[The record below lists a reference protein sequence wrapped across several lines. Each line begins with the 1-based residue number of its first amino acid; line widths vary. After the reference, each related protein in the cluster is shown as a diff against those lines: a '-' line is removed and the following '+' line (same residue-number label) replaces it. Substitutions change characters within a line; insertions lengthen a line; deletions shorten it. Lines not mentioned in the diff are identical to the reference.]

1 MLLKD
6 PLKFQKD
13 FTLWAFDRGISW
25 RDPILLQKILASG
38 LKPES
43 LTPPEFLGM
52 LADPSLGL
60 CDPKLVAK
68 VFDVSKQNLTQQD
81 LQVSKKLKSKQLRVF
96 KFVEVYVPHRYI
108 WFENL
113 EGGSMRFLK
122 FSWGRYKVIVY
133 ILEG

>member
-1 MLLKD
+1 MKRAELLLKD

-13 FTLWAFDRGISW
+13 FTLWALDRGISW

-81 LQVSKKLKSKQLRVF
+81 LQVS
-96 KFVEVYVPHRYI
+96 
-108 WFENL
+108 
-113 EGGSMRFLK
+113 
-122 FSWGRYKVIVY
+122 
-133 ILEG
+133 